1 MFKKKKDNIM
11 KRLIIS
17 LLFCLVAICFVVSF
31 YSCSNKDKHIDEPE
45 VIDEPDIECSC
56 CEADGEAGGEV
67 SYKYCPHE
75 EEVGIEFLRWP
86 YTPPHL
92 TQGEAYFFR
101 DSIPEQMMNQINN
114 EINSPPYPT
123 VVWIIHYS
131 KIADSA
137 RLFSEKNYYPEIRRR
152 LWRPQI
158 INFPDF
164 TKEWENGCKVYFE
177 GLLHYEC
184 NECYPISLAVVIE
197 NYVLTCLKIKNYE
210 KIDN

>member
-1 MFKKKKDNIM
+1 MKK
-11 KRLIIS
+11 LTIS

-123 VVWIIHYS
+123 VVWFIYYS
-131 KIADSA
+131 ETADRA
-137 RLFSEKNYYPEIRRR
+137 RLRFEKNNYPETSRMLGGSQIR
-152 LWRPQI
+152 
-158 INFPDF
+158 NFPDF
-164 TKEWENGCKVYFE
+164 AKEWENGSKVYFE
-177 GLLHYEC
+177 GKAHYEC
-184 NECYPISLAVVIE
+184 RACFPITIAEMLVD
-197 NYVLTCLKIKNYE
+197 YMLTCLKRKKTIL
-210 KIDN
+210 